1 VIANKSDLVRPDE
14 AIALFHLY
22 EEIGY
27 RVLHVSAQSGEGLA
41 ALRDQ
46 LAGRMSMFAGRSGV
60 GKSSLLNAMQPGLS
74 LRVGEVS
81 EAVGK
86 GRHTTVVA
94 ELHPLVGG
102 GYVADT
108 PGIRELAGWRIPDDE
123 LAWCFRELRPFLGQC
138 DFNDCT
144 HTREPGCAV
153 RAAVEEQRIAA
164 ERYDSYV
171 RQLLKENSRA

>member
-1 VIANKSDLVRPDE
+1 
-14 AIALFHLY
+14 
-22 EEIGY
+22 
-27 RVLHVSAQSGEGLA
+27 VLHVSAYTGDGLS
-41 ALRDQ
+41 ALRQQ
-46 LAGRMSMFAGRSGV
+46 LAGRTSVLTGRSGV
-60 GKSSLLNAMQPGLS
+60 GKSSLLNAIQPGLS

-94 ELHPLVGG
+94 ELHPLAEG
-102 GYVADT
+102 GYVVDT

-123 LAWCFRELRPFLGQC
+123 LAWCFREIRPFLGQC
-138 DFNDCT
+138 EFNDCT

-153 RAAVEEQRIAA
+153 RAAVEEQLIAA

-171 RQLLKENSRA
+171 RQLLKEDSRA